1 MFIETKLYDHVPLP
15 WPPCWN
21 YIHWTKYQNKTDIF
35 FWKHHL
41 YAWIDLHGPL
51 VVIIRRFQF
60 LFFLCFVVL
69 LVTLPQDQGCT
80 QGSKS
85 LFCFTLKEDHD
96 ASKRTSTCTQISI
109 FHSWACSVSLV
120 FMLFLIIHSKML
132 DYTRITVNNIKCLY
146 LPDRF
151 IILDPIDRDWCRV

>member
-1 MFIETKLYDHVPLP
+1 MTSLLELHPLDQIP
-15 WPPCWN
+15 
-21 YIHWTKYQNKTDIF
+21 KQN
-35 FWKHHL
+35 W
-41 YAWIDLHGPL
+41 Y
-51 VVIIRRFQF
+51 
-60 LFFLCFVVL
+60 FFLKASFICLNRSSWPFGGHNKKVSVSFFL
-69 LVTLPQDQGCT
+69 MLCGFTSNTSTRMHTRIKILA
-80 QGSKS
+80 
-85 LFCFTLKEDHD
+85 CFTLKEDHD

-151 IILDPIDRDWCRV
+151 IILDPIDRDWCWV